1 LSGSLEPCDPP
12 SPTDETAVECADGTQ
27 SKPVSEEPPV
37 DFPAT
42 EDSLNELIIAPVKLA
57 ATSLISS
64 RRLSVSNQMFGEG
77 LIL

>member
-1 LSGSLEPCDPP
+1 
-12 SPTDETAVECADGTQ
+12 
-27 SKPVSEEPPV
+27 V